1 MRAQR
6 LQTVGIALAVLL
18 IAAMLITAGYLG
30 RIVLEPRQQPHA
42 ASTDLDPQLI
52 AEIIAVLQQD
62 FVDASAAEPQKLYD
76 GAIEGI
82 FTKLKDTHST
92 YITPKDYALTRDDF
106 SGAFQGIGA
115 TVSKQDDY
123 VVVVQTLPNTPAQK
137 AGLQPGD
144 AILSVNGESAEGW
157 TVEQAV
163 LKIRGPKGSQVELK
177 VRHRDRS
184 EQTYKITR
192 EDVQVASV
200 DTSPPTGALRDS
212 AGNEA
217 TDLAYMRIRSFTSRT
232 PKELQDAIEAAN
244 KAGAKGIVLDLRG
257 NPGGLLA
264 ETTQIADFFLDSG
277 VIVSQ
282 VDRNGRSQKAEAQQ
296 GTLTSLPVVIVQDEN
311 SASGS
316 EVLAAALRDNGRAV
330 VVGTRSFGK
339 GTVNHYRDLSNGGA
353 VYVSIA
359 RWLTPKGQ
367 QIEAHGVD
375 PDVVVGITEDDIQQR
390 RDVQAAR
397 AVDLLRT
404 ANGTKIAVPSPTAT
418 PLATALATATVT
430 ATPRR

>member
-6 LQTVGIALAVLL
+6 LQTIGIALTVVL
-18 IAAMLITAGYLG
+18 IAAMLVAAGYLG
-30 RIVLEPRQQPHA
+30 RIVFEPRQALPA
-42 ASTDLDPQLI
+42 ASAEFDPQLI
-52 AEIIAVLQQD
+52 AEIITVLQQD

-82 FTKLKDTHST
+82 FQKLKDTHST
-92 YITPKDYALTRDDF
+92 YVSPKDYALTRDDF

-115 TVSKQDDY
+115 TVSKQDNY

-137 AGLQPGD
+137 AGLQAGD
-144 AILSVNGESAEGW
+144 AILSVNGEDAEGW

-177 VRHRDRS
+177 VRRRDRS
-184 EQTYKITR
+184 EQTYRITR

-200 DTSPPTGALRDS
+200 DTTPPTGTLRDS
-212 AGNEA
+212 AGREA
-217 TDLAYMRIRSFTSRT
+217 TDVAYMRIRSFTSRT
-232 PKELQDAIEAAN
+232 PKELQDAIEAATR
-244 KAGAKGIVLDLRG
+244 AGAKGLILDVRG

-264 ETTQIADFFLDSG
+264 ETVQIADFFLDDG
-277 VIVSQ
+277 IVVSQ
-282 VDRNGRSQKAEAQQ
+282 VDRNGRQQKAEAQK
-296 GTLTSLPVVIVQDEN
+296 GTITSLPVVIIQDEN

-367 QIEAHGVD
+367 QIEARGVD
-375 PDVVVGITEDDIQQR
+375 PDVAVTITEDDIQQR

-404 ANGTKIAVPSPTAT
+404 AVGTKIAVPAPTAT
-418 PLATALATATVT
+418 PVATSTASATAA
-430 ATPRR
+430 PRR